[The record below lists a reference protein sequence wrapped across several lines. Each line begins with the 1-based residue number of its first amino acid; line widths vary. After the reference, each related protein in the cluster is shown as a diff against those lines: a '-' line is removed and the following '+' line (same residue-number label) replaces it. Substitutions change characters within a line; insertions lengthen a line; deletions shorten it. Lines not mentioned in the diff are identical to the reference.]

1 MNFKELFDKEFLFES
16 SKADAKNTKIFYKF
30 DINIKKIEEQPQGD
44 VNNQVQPAPSPSPDV
59 EATNTTP
66 VTPDVNAQPASLDL
80 GANQPP
86 ATDASAQP
94 SADMS
99 ATPVIP
105 DVPPSLFSVVTEDE
119 DKNVQ
124 VNDEN
129 NIIRKMEGEVVLSK
143 EEINDIQTVEDLLTK
158 LTESK
163 VDGVNVLDEFTAD
176 ILQVIVNP
184 ATQPQLK
191 EKVDKESNI
200 FAEIL
205 YGKKRENS
213 VGLRVIKRKNS
224 DLLTTSMMIDNKII
238 NAQYKKETLDK
249 RITDYRNDEYDENK
263 TE

>member
-16 SKADAKNTKIFYKF
+16 SKVDTKNTKIFYKF
-30 DINIKKIEEQPQGD
+30 DINIKKIEEQPQAD
-44 VNNQVQPAPSPSPDV
+44 TNNQTPATPDLSAAPV
-59 EATNTTP
+59 TTDTNTQAAP
-66 VTPDVNAQPASLDL
+66 LDL
-80 GANQPP
+80 GANASPVP
-86 ATDASAQP
+86 AADISTQP
-94 SADMS
+94 STDMS

-105 DVPPSLFSVVTEDE
+105 DVPPSLFSVVTEED

-129 NIIRKMEGEVVLSK
+129 NIIRKMEGEVILSK
-143 EEINDIQTVEDLLTK
+143 EEIDDIQTVEDLVTK

-176 ILQVIVNP
+176 ILQVIANP

-191 EKVDKESNI
+191 EKIDKESSI

-249 RITDYRNDEYDENK
+249 RVTDYRNDEYDEDK
-263 TE
+263 TN

>member
-1 MNFKELFDKEFLFES
+1 
-16 SKADAKNTKIFYKF
+16 
-30 DINIKKIEEQPQGD
+30 
-44 VNNQVQPAPSPSPDV
+44 
-59 EATNTTP
+59 
-66 VTPDVNAQPASLDL
+66 
-80 GANQPP
+80 
-86 ATDASAQP
+86 
-94 SADMS
+94 MS

-105 DVPPSLFSVVTEDE
+105 DVPPSLFSVVTEED

-129 NIIRKMEGEVVLSK
+129 NIIRKMEGEVILSK
-143 EEINDIQTVEDLLTK
+143 EEIDDIQTVEDLVTK

-176 ILQVIVNP
+176 ILQVIANP

-191 EKVDKESNI
+191 EKIDKESSI

-249 RITDYRNDEYDENK
+249 RVTDYRNDEYDEDK
-263 TE
+263 TN